1 MKLFDPADLAS
12 FPTAAGVY
20 LMKSSGGTI
29 LYVGKAKNLRQRLKQ
44 YFVPGRDSRLMIP
57 FLINKV
63 VAVETIVVLSEKEA
77 LLLENTLIKEH
88 KPRYNALLKDDK
100 TYAALRIDRTAAY
113 PKLEVVRMR
122 SRPKDQALYF
132 GPYTGGASARNLFDF
147 VNALFPLRQCSD
159 AEFARRQRP
168 CILYDMKRC
177 LAPCVGRC
185 SPEEYR
191 SYVNSTI
198 AFLQGRNKEVIEELR
213 SHMLDAADALDFEQ
227 AALLQKRI
235 AEIES
240 AWQGQS
246 VEKYNL
252 PDTDAFGLFR
262 KGATVVVCQLL
273 FRCGKLVGSQAHR
286 FENIL
291 EEDDELLTS
300 LLLQIYSRTE
310 ALPAEILLPQHI
322 EGCNAVAELLAEQRQ
337 RKVSISVPQRGEKL
351 AIASMAQANAAA
363 EFHKKTEADAEKE
376 RILLEL
382 QERLHL
388 KQFPRRIE
396 CIDTSHMGGS
406 SPVAAIV
413 SFCDGVKDTKGYRS
427 YNVKDAAIADDYSA
441 MREVLLRR
449 LQRGKSENNLP
460 DLLLIDG
467 GKGHLHLAEEILA
480 SLDIISINVIGIAK
494 EDSLHTHGLTREQLF
509 LPGEAAPLLLE
520 RHSPI
525 LHMLQTIRDEA
536 HRSAITLQKKKRS
549 KKLISTALEAI
560 PGIGPIKSRLLLRQ
574 FGSVARLKEA
584 SPEALSQVKGINK
597 NDIAAI
603 LRLKT

>member
-1 MKLFDPADLAS
+1 MKNAVGA
-12 FPTAAGVY
+12 V
-20 LMKSSGGTI
+20 

-63 VAVETIVVLSEKEA
+63 VTIETIVVLSEKEA

-132 GPYTGGASARNLFDF
+132 GPYTGGTSARNLFDF

-159 AEFARRQRP
+159 AEFARRTRP

-185 SPEEYR
+185 TQEVYR
-191 SYVNSTI
+191 SYVDSSI
-198 AFLQGRNKEVIEELR
+198 AFLQGRNKEVIENLR
-213 SHMLDAADALDFEQ
+213 TQMLAAAAALDFEQ
-227 AALLQKRI
+227 AALLQKKI
-235 AEIES
+235 TEIER
-240 AWQGQS
+240 AWQGQT

-262 KGATVVVCQLL
+262 QGATVIICQLL
-273 FRCGKLVGSQAHR
+273 FRCGKLIGSQTHR

-291 EEDDELLTS
+291 EEDDELLIS
-300 LLLQIYSRTE
+300 LLLQIYSRTN
-310 ALPAEILLPQHI
+310 ALPNEILLPQPI
-322 EGCNAVAELLAEQRQ
+322 EESAVVAELLTEQRQ
-337 RKVSISVPQRGEKL
+337 KKITISVPQRGERL
-351 AIASMAQANAAA
+351 AIASMAQANAAT
-363 EFHKKTEADAEKE
+363 EFQKKREADAEKE
-376 RILLEL
+376 GILLEM

-396 CIDTSHMGGS
+396 CIDTSHISGS
-406 SPVAAIV
+406 NPVAAIV
-413 SFCDGVKDTKGYRS
+413 SFRDGVKDTKGYRS
-427 YNVKDAAIADDYSA
+427 YNIKDAAVADDYSA

-449 LQRGKSENNLP
+449 LRRGQSENNLP

-467 GKGHLHLAEEILA
+467 GKGHLHLAEEILT
-480 SLDIISINVIGIAK
+480 SLNIISIDVIGIAK
-494 EDSLHTHGLTREQLF
+494 EDSLHTRGLTREQLF
-509 LPGEAAPLLLE
+509 LPGQIAPLLLE

-549 KKLISTALEAI
+549 KKLIATALESI
-560 PGIGPIKSRLLLRQ
+560 PGIGPVKSRLLLRQ
-574 FGSVARLKEA
+574 FGSIAKLKEA
-584 SPEALSQVKGINK
+584 SPEALSKIKGINK
-597 NDIAAI
+597 NDISAI
-603 LRLKT
+603 LQLKLKP